1 MIENAKRFVISGVIF
16 SFVFAFAGIV
26 SAAPGNQGVP
36 QNLANIADKLE
47 DVGGELGDIK
57 DTLADIAEKLQ
68 DKECCDCAT
77 IKGANDAE
85 GLITSPVEGS
95 THDLVTIAG
104 PGTFVAARMT
114 KQGGASGLTAVSL
127 EIDGNVIVQRN
138 IAALK
143 NWGLT
148 QNNPFGVVVN
158 TSAIGIDTVTIGFQ
172 QPITF
177 ENSLV
182 LRTIVGEPGV
192 VQMIGTVIY
201 GK

>member
-1 MIENAKRFVISGVIF
+1 MIERTKKILISGIVF
-16 SFVFAFAGIV
+16 SFVFSFTFVANAGDK
-26 SAAPGNQGVP
+26 GVP
-36 QNLANIADKLE
+36 QNLGNITDKLE
-47 DVGGELGDIK
+47 DVGDNLEDIK
-57 DTLADIAEKLQ
+57 DTLADIAENLQ
-68 DKECCDCAT
+68 NKECCNCAT
-77 IKGANDAE
+77 IKEADDAE
-85 GLITSPVEGS
+85 GLITNPASGS
-95 THDLVTIAG
+95 THDLVNITG

-127 EIDGNVIVQRN
+127 EIDGKVIVQRN

-158 TSAIGIDTVTIGFQ
+158 TSAVGIDAVTIGFQ
-172 QPITF
+172 QPIEF

-182 LRTIVGEPGV
+182 LRAIVGEPGV
-192 VQMIGTVIY
+192 VQIIGTVIH